1 MNIKIKSSPVKGGLD
16 EVFKLKRIPDQVYR
30 RISDYFEL
38 NYQFKNGKEMRLGNY
53 YLCLDKKISDSFVAF
68 IKQILKRNFSEGVF
82 PEGFKPSN
90 ETLSDDERKGNFT
103 FGSFDM
109 AVTEKGLQNIEFQ
122 AVATYPIS
130 AAKMNT
136 ILLDSIAET
145 NAFAFPDDANMR
157 WNDFIKHYTNI
168 FSSESNH
175 VVLVDRQINQQKTK
189 FEFFATSKELDI
201 PLKII
206 DVKDIF
212 EKNNCLYFKE
222 GEKNNK
228 ITTFYN
234 RILITEALYKD
245 NYPYNTNYWKFRFDQ
260 KYNDLKYINHP
271 LKQFQIS
278 KRLCPYIKHNYN
290 PDCYELSDVKHLFK
304 QGELD
309 YKKFIWKHKW
319 GAAGND
325 LIFEPNEKEL
335 KKIEDKTENYI
346 AQNKIKYK
354 LFKTDDHFEKIVEL
368 RFMTGVFKGKLNIV
382 PMARV
387 GHVEKGKGG
396 SLNYKIHFSDNNKMG
411 FGFSPVI
418 IFDN

>member
-1 MNIKIKSSPVKGGLD
+1 MNIKIKSSPEIGGLD
-16 EVFKLKRIPDQVYR
+16 GAFKLKRIPDQVYR

-68 IKQILKRNFSEGVF
+68 IKQILESNFSEGVF

-145 NAFAFPDDANMR
+145 NAFAFPDDVNMR
-157 WNDFIKHYTNI
+157 WNYFIKHYTNI

-175 VVLVDRQINQQKTK
+175 VVLVDRRINQQKTK

-245 NYPYNTNYWKFRFDQ
+245 NYPYNTNYWKFRFDK

-290 PDCYELSDVKHLFK
+290 PDCYELSDIKHLFK